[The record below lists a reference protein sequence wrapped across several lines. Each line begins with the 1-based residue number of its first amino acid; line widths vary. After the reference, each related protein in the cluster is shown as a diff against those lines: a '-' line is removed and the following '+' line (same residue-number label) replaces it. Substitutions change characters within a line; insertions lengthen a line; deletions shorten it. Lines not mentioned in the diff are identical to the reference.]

1 MSLPEDNEADD
12 PADQDS
18 GEQVIVNTTPLPEE
32 LRTPHPRRLPP
43 DTPRYDEI
51 IALHEATVRR
61 GATRYRDPLSGLWV
75 MTAAHLWGR
84 GYCCYSQCR
93 HCPWVD
99 R

>member
-1 MSLPEDNEADD
+1 MSLPDDEDV
-12 PADQDS
+12 DS
-18 GEQVIVNTTPLPEE
+18 PEDRVIVNAAPLPGE
-32 LRTPHPRRLPP
+32 LLEPHPRRLPP

-61 GATRYRDPLSGLWV
+61 GGTRYRDPLSGLWV
-75 MTAAHLWGR
+75 MTASHLWER
-84 GYCCYSQCR
+84 GYCCYSSCR

>member
-1 MSLPEDNEADD
+1 MSLPEDGDDGVADD
-12 PADQDS
+12 C
-18 GEQVIVNTTPLPEE
+18 GEQVIVNTTPLPED
-32 LRTPHPRRLPP
+32 LRRRPHPRRLPP
-43 DTPRYDEI
+43 DTPGYDEI

-61 GATRYRDPLSGLWV
+61 GGTRYRDPLSGLWV
-75 MTAAHLWGR
+75 MTASYLWER